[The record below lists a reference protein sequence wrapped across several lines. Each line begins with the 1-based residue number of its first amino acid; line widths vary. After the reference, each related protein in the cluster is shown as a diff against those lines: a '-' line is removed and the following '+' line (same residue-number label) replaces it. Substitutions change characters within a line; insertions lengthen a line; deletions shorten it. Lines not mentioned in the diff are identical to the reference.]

1 MSAPLTLHAR
11 ESGRDRPVTVLLLHG
26 GGLNGSQWASQL
38 DQLAEFHC
46 IAPDLPEHGGSAAF
60 GPLTLADA
68 AQRLL
73 ALLDR
78 LAGDKPVHVV
88 AHSFGGAIALHL
100 LGQVPRRFASMLMS
114 GGPAGLSSAL
124 ASLSILGSGLPR
136 LFPVDW
142 LVELTVRQFRLPDA
156 ARADFDWDL
165 RRSMDP
171 DFIRRLTREMQRLAL
186 PGQNLTPVL
195 ALVGE
200 HETWAARQA
209 ARQIGSGVAQAR
221 AFVVPGAHHVWNLE
235 FPQLFSQV
243 VRDWV
248 LRSEVASPL
257 QPLSVFRKE
266 SP

>member
-1 MSAPLTLHAR
+1 MTAPLTLHVR

-26 GGLNGSQWASQL
+26 GGLNGIQWAPQL

-46 IAPDLPEHGGSAAF
+46 IALDLPEHGGSAAF

-88 AHSFGGAIALHL
+88 GHSFGGAIALYL
-100 LGQVPRRFASMLMS
+100 RGQAPWRFASMLMS
-114 GGPAGLSSAL
+114 GGSADLSSAL
-124 ASLSILGSGLPR
+124 AGLSILGSGLLR
-136 LFPVDW
+136 LLPVDW

-156 ARADFDWDL
+156 TRADFDWDL
-165 RRSMDP
+165 RRSMDR
-171 DFIRRLTREMQRLAL
+171 DFTRRLTCEMQKLAL
-186 PGQNLTPVL
+186 SGQNLTPVL

-209 ARQIGSGVAQAR
+209 ARQIGSRVAHAR
-221 AFVVPGAHHVWNLE
+221 AFMVSGAHHVWNLE

-248 LRSEVASPL
+248 LRSEVALPL